1 MMLATK
7 VFQNGNSQ
15 AIRIPQDLRTEKKDY
30 FIRKIGET
38 YIAYPVDDP
47 WGPARQVI
55 GTFPSDYMDERN
67 QPTWGMVAERAGL

>member
-1 MMLATK
+1 MLVTK

-38 YIAYPVDDP
+38 YIAYPADDP

-55 GTFPSDYMDERN
+55 GTVPSEYMEDRD
-67 QPTWGMVAERAGL
+67 QPSWGMVAERAKL

>member
-1 MMLATK
+1 MLATK

-38 YIAYPVDDP
+38 YIAYPADDP

-55 GTFPSDYMDERN
+55 GSFPSDYMEERN
-67 QPTWGMVAERAGL
+67 QPSWDMVVERVEL

>member
-1 MMLATK
+1 MLATK

-15 AIRIPQDLRTEKKDY
+15 AIRIPQDLRTEKKEY

-38 YIAYPVDDP
+38 YIAYPADDP

>member
-1 MMLATK
+1 MLATK

-30 FIRKIGET
+30 YIRKIGET
-38 YIAYPVDDP
+38 YIAYPADDP

-55 GTFPSDYMDERN
+55 GTFSSDYMEERD
-67 QPTWGMVAERAGL
+67 QPAWGMVAERVEL